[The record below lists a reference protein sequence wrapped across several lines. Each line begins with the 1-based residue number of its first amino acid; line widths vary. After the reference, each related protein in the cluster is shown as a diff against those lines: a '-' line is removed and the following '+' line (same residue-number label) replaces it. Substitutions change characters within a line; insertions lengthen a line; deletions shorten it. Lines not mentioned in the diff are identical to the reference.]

1 MSILQQLT
9 SLPDT
14 QLNQQ
19 IADFSKRYDGT
30 NMLFTGTLKGIPFEN
45 SLFYVK
51 IRYPH
56 LRLTNITDEYFIDVR
71 EKFSLIPY
79 LPKIGYYN
87 YLGKC
92 LFLAKKPQKQYKRS
106 ICSSIYRMYNPNKDT
121 RLGVTDDLFSVT
133 LETLNPSYV
142 PLDSLTHPLLT
153 NIAINRFFAITSYKN
168 KNFLTYRCC
177 AIAELDYT
185 SMTIKPT
192 HEIMRQEIVDFLKRT
207 GVTKWKL
214 QPI

>member
-14 QLNQQ
+14 QLDQQ
-19 IADFSKRYDGT
+19 VADFSKRYDGT
-30 NMLFTGTLKGIPFEN
+30 SMLFTGIIKEKSYEN
-45 SLFYVK
+45 ALFYVK
-51 IRYPH
+51 LRYPH
-56 LRLTNITDEYFIDVR
+56 LRLTSVTDEFMIDVR
-71 EKFSLIPY
+71 SSFSLVPY
-79 LPKIGYYN
+79 LPKVGYYN

-92 LFLAKKPQKQYKRS
+92 LFLAKKPQRQYKRS
-106 ICSSIYRMYNPNKDT
+106 ACSSIYRMYSPNKDT
-121 RLGVTDDLFSVT
+121 TIGITDDFYSVV

-142 PLDSLTHPLLT
+142 PLDTLTHPLLT
-153 NIAINRFFAITSYKN
+153 NIAINRFFAVTSYKN

-185 SMTIKPT
+185 TMTIKPT
-192 HEIMRQEIVDFLKRT
+192 HEIMRQEIVDFIKRT